1 MINYRMNRIFHPRSK
16 RCLCIA
22 VDHGATN
29 EMELLPGIEDMAKAI
44 TVVVKA
50 NPDALLL
57 APGEASRLQ
66 SVAGKDKPT
75 LMLRVDVT
83 NGYHGRAPD
92 IVYCHVYE
100 EAVELAVRMD
110 AACVTVNLF
119 DFPGHTELN
128 SNCVTNVLK
137 VKNQCER
144 YGMPLMLEAMM
155 FKPSPAGGYESD
167 LSLNKVLP
175 VVRQAAELGAD
186 IVKADPTENLEDYHR
201 VVEAAGV
208 PVLVRGGSRLP
219 DKDVLKMTETFV
231 KQNVSGLAYGRN
243 VIQHAPPDRM
253 TKALKAIVHDG
264 MSAVEALKLIEN

>member
-1 MINYRMNRIFHPRSK
+1 MINYRLNRLFHPQSK

-22 VDHGATN
+22 IDHGATN
-29 EMELLPGIEDMAKAI
+29 EMELLPGLEDMGKVVA
-44 TVVVKA
+44 TVVKA

-57 APGEASRLQ
+57 APGESAHLQ
-66 SVAGKDKPT
+66 SVPGKEKPT
-75 LMLRVDVT
+75 LALRVDVT

-92 IVYCHVYE
+92 TVYCHVYE
-100 EAVELAVRMD
+100 QAVELAVRMD

-137 VKNQCER
+137 IKNQCER
-144 YGMPLMLEAMM
+144 FGMPLMVEAMM
-155 FKPSPAGGYESD
+155 FKPHSSGAYEND
-167 LSLNKVLP
+167 LALSKVLP

-186 IVKADPTENLEDYHR
+186 VVKADPTDNLEDYHR

-219 DKDVLKMTETFV
+219 DMEVLEMTETLI
-231 KQNVSGLAYGRN
+231 KQNVGGLAYGRN
-243 VIQHAPPDRM
+243 VIQHSRPDRM
-253 TKALKAIVHDG
+253 TRALKAIVHDG
-264 MSAVEALKLIEN
+264 KSAKEAFAILEG